1 MPPAKRLRLVIESAP
16 LPAEKKE
23 NNKPP
28 IIEIHATGDAIL
40 LVGSGEE
47 AKSIRVASQ
56 VLTAA
61 SNFFID
67 LSATSIHENK
77 LTFGPQ
83 SSKQVPMM
91 DDDSGHA

>member
-1 MPPAKRLRLVIESAP
+1 MPPAKRLRLVTESAP

-47 AKSIRVASQ
+47 AKSIQVASQ